1 MNPALAKR
9 AGRALDAAR
18 NGNPRAMDRL
28 MRMALPFNRPHRIR
42 IAGVTEDHVEV
53 SLPSR
58 RSNFNHL
65 GGMHACAIATALEF
79 ASGASILL
87 EVGMQDYRIIMSRLE
102 IDYLAK
108 PKGNCTARAQRNT
121 PAVLGLTGVL
131 ESEGVARLVQ
141 PSSLYDASGEHC
153 AEATVH
159 WHLKAWGGRSPS

>member
-1 MNPALAKR
+1 MNAALANR
-9 AGRALDAAR
+9 AGKALDAAR

-28 MRMALPFNRPHRIR
+28 MRIALPFNRPHRIR
-42 IAGVTEDHVEV
+42 IAAVTEEQVEV

-108 PKGNCTARAQRNT
+108 PKGNCTVRAQRNT

-131 ESEGVARLVQ
+131 ESEGVTRLVQ
-141 PSSLYDASGEHC
+141 PSSLFDATGEHC

-159 WHLKAWGGRSPS
+159 WHLKAWGGRTPS

>member
-1 MNPALAKR
+1 MNAALAKR
-9 AGRALDAAR
+9 AGRALEEAR

-28 MRMALPFNRPHRIR
+28 MRIALPFNRPHRIR
-42 IAGVTEDHVEV
+42 IAAVTPEYVEV
-53 SLPSR
+53 ALPSR

-87 EVGMQDYRIIMSRLE
+87 EVGMRDYRIIMSRLE
-102 IDYLAK
+102 IDYTAK
-108 PKGNCTARAQRNT
+108 PKGHCTVRAQRNT
-121 PAVLGLTGVL
+121 PAIQGLTGVL
-131 ESEGVARLVQ
+131 EKEGVARIVQ

-159 WHLKAWGGRSPS
+159 WHLKAWGARS